1 MHGDPRVLGL
11 LYLGSQGRGTAD
23 RYSDL
28 DIEVWVTV
36 SAFTRADATIDDVLT
51 ALGQVHFVYTRGPGF
66 VTAFVGSEWQRV
78 DLHLHEATDTRT
90 FPDYAGGRVVK
101 DWDGTLARIV
111 ESAPVTQVE
120 ADWDDARAVI
130 EETIDSMVYLTLH
143 NARGEHWSAAE
154 EIVSR
159 VATLYTLLA
168 RCRGRESH
176 GLRYVSALLT
186 AEEQAMVMHAW
197 PAQPERS
204 EVRRAA
210 GELWSWTRYVWREVE
225 RCLGRSLEITLDD
238 AALLAAIEAHYT
250 PSVMS

>member
-1 MHGDPRVLGL
+1 MHADPRVLGL
-11 LYLGSQGRGTAD
+11 LYVGSQGRGAAD

-28 DIEVWVTV
+28 DIEVWVTAD
-36 SAFTRADATIDDVLT
+36 AFTRADATIDDILT

-66 VTAFVGSEWQRV
+66 VTAFVGSDWQRV

-101 DWDGTLARIV
+101 DWDSTLARIL

-120 ADWDDARAVI
+120 ADWEDARAVI

-159 VATLYTLLA
+159 LATLYTLLA
-168 RCRGRESH
+168 RCRGRASY
-176 GLRYVSALLT
+176 GLRSVTTMLT
-186 AEEQAMVMHAW
+186 AEEQVLVTRAW
-197 PAQPERS
+197 PAKPEPS

-210 GELWSWTRYVWREVE
+210 AELWSWTRYVWRETE

-238 AALLAAIEAHYT
+238 AALLAAIEAYYT